1 MVNNKSKYAANLL
14 VLSML
19 FSAICACI
27 AWLASRKFNI
37 QFNDSIFYAGMFL
50 IVIGCFTLMKG
61 NPSGA
66 SLSSLG
72 QDNAKS
78 SDSPNLEAIRE
89 QYKSP
94 EYTKNFKN
102 DRILKINLK
111 LAPLLL
117 GGITLVVYN
126 ILTTW

>member
-1 MVNNKSKYAANLL
+1 MASYKFKYAKNLL
-14 VLSML
+14 VLSTL
-19 FSAICACI
+19 VSAVSAII
-27 AWLASRKFNI
+27 AWLASKKFDI
-37 QFNDSIFYAGMFL
+37 HFNDSIFYAGMFL

-78 SDSPNLEAIRE
+78 SDSPNIEAISG
-89 QYKSP
+89 QYKSA

-111 LAPLLL
+111 PAPLLV
-117 GGITLVVYN
+117 GGITLVIYN